1 MKTKYS
7 LFWLLPLLRVIKA
20 QDILGVAPE
29 DYQIYKTGKDGK
41 WACLSDSN
49 IQIDFS
55 QINDGICD
63 CPDGSDEPGTAA
75 CPDTLESRLFYCRNE
90 GFKPRYIRGSLVGDG
105 VCDCCDCSDEK
116 LPRSEGNTCRELSQ
130 VFDRISETE
139 LKGYKDGQ
147 KKFYELLKKFKVSN
161 PLDDENKKN
170 NEPETEKQMIETDI
184 QSLNDELEDIK
195 SLLKSNKDSFFERL
209 ENDNPLL
216 LNFEKI
222 DLNYLTNEIKE
233 IYSAIES
240 TSRAYQALIKIL
252 KDLSFS
258 YTESL
263 NDRVVNDNMD
273 EFDKLMR
280 RPEMSKVIADPE
292 TDLEQLEQ
300 LLQYF
305 DEELPTIFWER
316 ESEFPS
322 DYVVKKSKFVMAMV
336 DGKANYME
344 TLRGYIREFS
354 TLMNDISQNYNVN
367 FQDVGTLTA
376 VDAYKNYL
384 SRYTDLGNA
393 EKYELPSKFVKEY
406 NHLVDVIEEDVPR
419 LLMDAEEDNEE
430 GGFHHQEKGSYL
442 NNGRYNNENS
452 PYGTLSTDLESLK
465 EQIEVY
471 QVRIAEIES
480 SIRERKAEH
489 GILMKMLEQEDLSA
503 KETGLSKVDQ
513 AMLRQITEL
522 VEKMDEESGTITEV
536 LDNYKYYINLNPLT
550 PGAVHQFEDKPNG
563 NAVNIGTLNQI
574 YLDHDINLAKFA
586 DHIKLEYG
594 DDDIVS
600 HLYSD
605 NETVGKRTYLFDD
618 LDKINNGLVFEYV
631 NGDKCWN
638 GPQRSAK
645 VFMKCSETFAIEKV
659 YEMTKCSYMID
670 ASGPLG
676 CNLQFPLSS

>member
-7 LFWLLPLLRVIKA
+7 LLWILSLLSVIEA

-29 DYQIYKTGKDGK
+29 DYQLYKSDKDGK
-41 WACLSDSN
+41 WSCLSDSN
-49 IQIDFS
+49 IQIDIS

-63 CPDGSDEPGTAA
+63 CPDGTDEPGTAA
-75 CPDTLESRLFYCRNE
+75 CSDTLESRLFYCQNN
-90 GFKPRYIRGSLVGDG
+90 GFKSRYIRSSLVGDG
-105 VCDCCDCSDEK
+105 VCDCCDCSDENI
-116 LPRSEGNTCRELSQ
+116 SGTNQNTCRELST

-147 KKFYELLKKFKVSN
+147 TKLNKLLKEFKVSN
-161 PLDDENKKN
+161 ALGDENKENK
-170 NEPETEKQMIETDI
+170 EPETEKQIIETDI

-195 SLLKSNKDSFFERL
+195 ILLKKNKDYFFERL
-209 ENDNPLL
+209 ETDNPLL
-216 LNFEKI
+216 LNFEKV

-233 IYSAIES
+233 IYATIET
-240 TSRAYQALIKIL
+240 TSRAYQALVKIL

-280 RPEMSKVIADPE
+280 RPEMSKVIADPM
-292 TDLEQLEQ
+292 TDVEQLGQ

-322 DYVVKKSKFVMAMV
+322 DYVIKKSKFVMAMV

-344 TLRGYIREFS
+344 TLRDYIKGFS
-354 TLMNDISQNYNVN
+354 ALMNDISENYNVN

-384 SRYTDLGNA
+384 SKYTDLGNA
-393 EKYELPSKFVKEY
+393 EKYKLPPRFIKEY
-406 NHLVDVIEEDVPR
+406 NRLVDVIEEDVPK
-419 LLMDAEEDNEE
+419 LLMDGEDEDSDDDSLNQ
-430 GGFHHQEKGSYL
+430 GKGSYL
-442 NNGRYNNENS
+442 KNGRNSNDNS

-471 QVRIAEIES
+471 QVRITDIES
-480 SIRERKAEH
+480 SIREKEAEH
-489 GILMKMLEQEDLSA
+489 GILVKILEQESISVE
-503 KETGLSKVDQ
+503 KNGLSKEDQ

-522 VEKMDEESGTITEV
+522 VEKMDEESSTISEV
-536 LDNYKYYINLNPLT
+536 LDNYRYSIKLNPLS
-550 PGAVHQFEDKPNG
+550 PGTIHQFEDKMNG

-574 YLDHDINLAKFA
+574 YLDHDINLSKFA

-594 DDDIVS
+594 DDDIIT
-600 HLYSD
+600 HLYND
-605 NETVGKRTYLFDD
+605 NKTVGKRAYLFDD
-618 LDKINNGLVFEYV
+618 LDKINNGLVFEYI

-645 VFMKCSETFAIEKV
+645 VFMKCSETFGIENV
-659 YEMTKCSYMID
+659 YEMTKCNYMID